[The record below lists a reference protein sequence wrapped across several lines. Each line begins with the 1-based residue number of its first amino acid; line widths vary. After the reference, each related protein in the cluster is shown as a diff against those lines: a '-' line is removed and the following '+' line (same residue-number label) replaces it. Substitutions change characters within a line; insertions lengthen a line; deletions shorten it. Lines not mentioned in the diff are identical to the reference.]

1 MWQALCQYVTYPVW
15 DVYDGGGRLAE
26 LRSLQRSERWTPERL
41 GELQLERARAMVG
54 YAYEHCR
61 FYRERWKS
69 APTIASLQDFSRIP
83 VVTKADIGAHTND
96 LISSQFESAKLI
108 GAKTGGSTGVALRVY
123 FDEDCQKARNAAAM
137 RTDGWAGWRPGSM
150 IAGLWGTPPVPRTLK
165 EKIRNTF
172 HDRAIYLDTMRLDEQ
187 SMSDFAA
194 TMRRLEP
201 EMLFGHAHS
210 LFIFAQFLQQRG
222 IAVPAV
228 DGIISTSMMLIDS
241 ERKVIEAVFGSPV
254 TNRYG
259 CEEVGLIASECEE
272 HRGMHLNSEHVFV
285 EFLRE
290 DGSPAQPGEEGRI
303 VVTDLMNKGMPLIRY
318 AVGDMGVPSE
328 RRCACGRGLPIMERL
343 TGRTADFLKRRD
355 GSRVAGISLVE
366 KTLTAIPGIGQLQI
380 VQEQL
385 DEFVLNLVPS
395 PDYTEQAGRELDAV
409 LRKEFGGDIRI
420 QLNRVE
426 RLAQERNSKYRFS
439 ICKV

>member
-1 MWQALCQYVTYPVW
+1 MTYPIW
-15 DVYDGGGRLAE
+15 DLWDGTGRLRE
-26 LRSLQRSERWTPERL
+26 LRSLRQSQYLDSDRL
-41 GELQLERARAMVG
+41 RQLQLERLRAIVS
-54 YAYEHCR
+54 YAHRNCR
-61 FYRERWKS
+61 FYRERWAKV
-69 APTIASLQDFSRIP
+69 PRLDRLDDLRQIP
-83 VVTKADIGAHTND
+83 IVEKADVGAHVDD
-96 LISSQFESAKLI
+96 LISSEFKSESLVA
-108 GAKTGGSTGVALRVY
+108 AKTGGSTGVALRVY
-123 FDEDCQKARNAAAM
+123 FDEPTQKARNAAAM

-150 IAGLWGTPPVPRTLK
+150 IAGLWGTPPVPVTLK

-172 HDRAIYLDTMRLDEQ
+172 HDRLIFLDTMRLDEA
-187 SMSDFAA
+187 SMTQFAA

-222 IAVPAV
+222 IPVPRV

-241 ERKVIEAVFGSPV
+241 ERKVIESVFGSPV

-259 CEEVGLIASECEE
+259 CEEVGLIGSECEV

-285 EFLRE
+285 EFIRE
-290 DGSPAQPGEEGRI
+290 DGEPAQPGEEGRI
-303 VVTDLMNKGMPLIRY
+303 VVTDLMNRGMPLIRY
-318 AVGDMGVPSE
+318 AVGDMGVPSA
-328 RRCACGRGLPIMERL
+328 RRCECGRGLPLMERL

-366 KTLTAIPGIGQLQI
+366 KTLTAIPGLGQLQI
-380 VQEQL
+380 VQEKL

-395 PDYTEQAGRELDAV
+395 PEYTEHAGRELEGV
-409 LRKEFGGDIRI
+409 LRTEFGEDVRI
-420 QLNRVE
+420 HLNKVE
-426 RLAQERNSKYRFS
+426 RLTQERNAKYRFS